1 MSDDFTQK
9 LRDIQAKSK
18 AQQNKSIIDE
28 PPANE
33 WFQIPNVPGI
43 PGMQAMKEMVQNNP
57 QLAGCLT
64 EATPSTQ
71 RGMAQYQ
78 QMQHMAQ
85 SLPGNTG
92 KSLMPT
98 SPGELAQVMPNTDCS
113 LGPKEPLTP
122 LPQIMASLPLT
133 GMTPTAEMIR
143 EMEQQRWLREK
154 GLDVVCHVTFIDE
167 KGYPKGADITLFY
180 NETLLYNKQFIL
192 ECMLRGNVE
201 MFDFEF
207 FRDELWPYPFDLD
220 EKMCDVYPD
229 RLVFMRQV
237 TDPDDID
244 TEESESS
251 SSE

>member
-1 MSDDFTQK
+1 MADDFTKK
-9 LRDIQAKSK
+9 LHEIQAE
-18 AQQNKSIIDE
+18 AQAKQTQSSLNE

-33 WFQIPNVPGI
+33 WFKVPNVPGV
-43 PGMQAMKEMVQNNP
+43 PGIQAMQHMVQTTP

-64 EATPSTQ
+64 SASPTTVE
-71 RGMAQYQ
+71 GMQQYQ
-78 QMQHMAQ
+78 QMQQMGL
-85 SLPGNTG
+85 SLPGTSG
-92 KSLMPT
+92 KSIMPST
-98 SPGELAQVMPNTDCS
+98 PGELAQVAPNTDCT
-113 LGPKEPLTP
+113 LGPKEPLAS

-133 GMTPTAEMIR
+133 GMTPTADMIR

-154 GLDVVCHVTFIDE
+154 GLDVVCHVTFIDD

-207 FRDELWPYPFDLD
+207 FRDELWQYQLSLNS
-220 EKMCDVYPD
+220 KMCDVYPD
-229 RLVFMRQV
+229 RLVFMRQL
-237 TDPDDID
+237 THPEDID
-244 TEESESS
+244 TEESDSS